1 MPMST
6 LPQGPRRY
14 LLPTHL
20 GVPDSMSLSLF
31 GFTVSVTMRQGA
43 FLLFGWSVA
52 FPLWQHSAGLA
63 VLGTVGL
70 VLRLLLPGSVGLLCL
85 LGAFV
90 RIAGRY
96 SEDWITLLWAYRSH
110 PSVYLWH
117 PLPVRFSAAS
127 EPSHVLGGAAAE
139 SDEREEEGEDFV

>member
-1 MPMST
+1 MPMT
-6 LPQGPRRY
+6 TTPQVPRRY

-20 GVPDSMSLSLF
+20 GVPDSITLPLF
-31 GFTVSVTMRQGA
+31 GFTMSVTMRQGA

-96 SEDWITLLWAYRSH
+96 SEDWITLWWAYTSR
-110 PSVYLWH
+110 PCVCVWQ
-117 PLPVRFSAAS
+117 PLPFR
-127 EPSHVLGGAAAE
+127 PSGATESSQALERTTAE
-139 SDEREEEGEDFV
+139 SEEREEEGDLV